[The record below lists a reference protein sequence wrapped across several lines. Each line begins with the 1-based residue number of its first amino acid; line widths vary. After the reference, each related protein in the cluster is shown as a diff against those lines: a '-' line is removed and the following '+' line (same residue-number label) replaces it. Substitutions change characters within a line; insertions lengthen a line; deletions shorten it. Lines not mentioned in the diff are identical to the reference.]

1 MDTQFNR
8 TAIYISLG
16 ISIAMVFAVI
26 FGAKYVFTSAA
37 QQPMA
42 LPPTPSEAADSPACA
57 AVVDALP
64 DKLMGYPRVD
74 LVDPAPAGAAAW
86 AKNSEDKVTLRCG
99 VDLPQQFTDYS
110 HTVESDG
117 ESWLQVIDATPG
129 SNLTTWYSTKHTPA
143 IAVTTSSEDA
153 QDEAPEGLEEAFKQ
167 LEKKAQKAN
176 PAPLSKLKAGPDSM
190 CPALEKAL
198 PETLAEGYTRRTD
211 VGDKNTWVYSAPG
224 QEEIVARCGV
234 GAPEN
239 YRAGVQLQQVNDVP
253 WFEDTT
259 LAEGTTAGT
268 WFALGRAEDLALSAP
283 QEAANSALVR
293 LSDALVKATPSQ

>member
-16 ISIAMVFAVI
+16 IAIAMVFAVI

-37 QQPMA
+37 QQPVA
-42 LPPTPSEAADSPACA
+42 LPPTPSEAADSPECA

-64 DKLMGYPRVD
+64 DKLMGYSRVE
-74 LVDPAPAGAAAW
+74 LADPAPAGAAAW
-86 AKNSEDKVTLRCG
+86 TKSSEDKITLRCG
-99 VDLPQQFTDYS
+99 VDLPQQFTEYS
-110 HTVESDG
+110 QTIEADG
-117 ESWLQVIDATPG
+117 ESWLQVVDATPG
-129 SNLTTWYSTKHTPA
+129 SNLTTWYSTEYTPA
-143 IAVTTSSEDA
+143 IAVTTSSENA
-153 QDEAPEGLEEAFKQ
+153 KDEAPEGLEDAFKH
-167 LEKKAQKAN
+167 LDSKPQKAN
-176 PAPLSKLKAGPDSM
+176 AAPLSQLKAGPDSM

-224 QEEIVARCGV
+224 QEEIVVRCGV

-268 WFALGRAEDLALSAP
+268 
-283 QEAANSALVR
+283 NSALVR

>member
-1 MDTQFNR
+1 
-8 TAIYISLG
+8 
-16 ISIAMVFAVI
+16 
-26 FGAKYVFTSAA
+26 
-37 QQPMA
+37 MA
-42 LPPTPSEAADSPACA
+42 LPPTPSEAADSPECA

-86 AKNSEDKVTLRCG
+86 AKSSEDKITLRCG

-110 HTVESDG
+110 HTIESDG

-129 SNLTTWYSTKHTPA
+129 SNLTTWYSTKYTPA

-153 QDEAPEGLEEAFKQ
+153 QDDAPEGLEEAFKQ

-176 PAPLSKLKAGPDSM
+176 PAPLSQLKAGPDSM
-190 CPALEKAL
+190 CPALEEAL

-224 QEEIVARCGV
+224 QEEIVVRCGV
-234 GAPEN
+234 ASPEN

-283 QEAANSALVR
+283 QDAANSALVR
-293 LSDALVKATPSQ
+293 LSDALAAATPSQ

>member
-16 ISIAMVFAVI
+16 IAIAMVFAVI

-37 QQPMA
+37 QQPVA
-42 LPPTPSEAADSPACA
+42 LPPTPSEAADSPECA

-64 DKLMGYPRVD
+64 DKLMGYSRVE
-74 LVDPAPAGAAAW
+74 LADPAPAGAAAW
-86 AKNSEDKVTLRCG
+86 TKSSEDKITLRCG
-99 VDLPQQFTDYS
+99 VDLPQQFTEYS
-110 HTVESDG
+110 QTIEADG
-117 ESWLQVIDATPG
+117 ESWLQVVDATPG
-129 SNLTTWYSTKHTPA
+129 SNLTTWYSTEYTPA
-143 IAVTTSSEDA
+143 IAVTTSSENA
-153 QDEAPEGLEEAFKQ
+153 KDEAPEGLEDAFKH
-167 LEKKAQKAN
+167 LDSKPQKAN
-176 PAPLSKLKAGPDSM
+176 AAPLSQLKAGPDSM

-224 QEEIVARCGV
+224 QEEIVVRCGV

-268 WFALGRAEDLALSAP
+268 WFALGRAEDLALSTP

>member
-26 FGAKYVFTSAA
+26 FGAKFVFTSAA
-37 QQPMA
+37 QQPVA
-42 LPPTPSEAADSPACA
+42 LPPTPSEAADSPECA

-110 HTVESDG
+110 RTVDSDD

-153 QDEAPEGLEEAFKQ
+153 QDEAPQGLEEAFKQ

-176 PAPLSKLKAGPDSM
+176 PAPLSQLKAGPDSM

-198 PETLAEGYTRRTD
+198 PETLAEGYERRTD

-224 QEEIVARCGV
+224 QEEIVVRCGV
-234 GAPEN
+234 ASPEN

-283 QEAANSALVR
+283 QDAANSALVR
-293 LSDALVKATPSQ
+293 LSDALVAATPSQ

>member
-8 TAIYISLG
+8 TAIYVSLG
-16 ISIAMVFAVI
+16 IAIAMVFAVI
-26 FGAKYVFTSAA
+26 FGAKYVFTTAA
-37 QQPMA
+37 QQPVA
-42 LPPTPSEAADSPACA
+42 LPPTPSEAADSPECA

-64 DKLMGYPRVD
+64 DKLLGYPRVD

-86 AKNSEDKVTLRCG
+86 AKSSEDKITLRCG
-99 VDLPQQFTDYS
+99 VDLPQQFTEYS
-110 HTVESDG
+110 QTVEADG
-117 ESWLQVIDATPG
+117 ESWLQVVDATPG
-129 SNLTTWYSTKHTPA
+129 SNLTTWYSTKRVPA
-143 IAVTTSSEDA
+143 VAVTTTSDNA
-153 QDEAPEGLEEAFKQ
+153 QDDAPEGLGDALGHLEQKQ
-167 LEKKAQKAN
+167 QQPN
-176 PAPLSKLKAGPDSM
+176 VAPLSQLKAGPASM
-190 CPALEKAL
+190 CSRLEKAL
-198 PETLAEGYTRRTD
+198 PEALAEGYSRRED

-224 QEEIVARCGV
+224 QEEIVVRCGV
-234 GAPEN
+234 AAPEN

-293 LSDALVKATPSQ
+293 LSDALVAATPSQ

>member
-37 QQPMA
+37 QQPVA
-42 LPPTPSEAADSPACA
+42 LPPTPSEAADSPECA

-86 AKNSEDKVTLRCG
+86 AKSSEDKITLRCG

-110 HTVESDG
+110 HTIESDG

-153 QDEAPEGLEEAFKQ
+153 QDDAPEGLEEAFKQ

-176 PAPLSKLKAGPDSM
+176 PAPLSQLKAGPDSM
-190 CPALEKAL
+190 CPALEEAL

-224 QEEIVARCGV
+224 QEEIVVRCGV
-234 GAPEN
+234 ASPEN

-259 LAEGTTAGT
+259 LAECTTAGT

-283 QEAANSALVR
+283 QDAANSALVR
-293 LSDALVKATPSQ
+293 LSDALAAATPSQ